1 MGSLCKY
8 FIRGYFAERQ
18 DISLDTKKSVIDNCE
33 ILLGRNNESRLKQY
47 LKTLKEYRLDFFTEG
62 FVKDV
67 SSIDERIGS
76 DIRKLFEDL
85 NNEIGDVCVDEKS
98 GIDGEALNRYL
109 SYPTI
114 DEIPNIQDAIKMST
128 EIWKKV
134 LLHKWGSNTYVDGIV
149 SIYLLSCVEHLK
161 HQLENTYYD
170 YGYKSFLIKDDK
182 GRFDHKNTDIIYRI
196 LSGDEGVQGDGLD
209 EFDSALKENSSL
221 GLSIMSII
229 SDKNAWHSLYT
240 FLRKEE
246 LEEMLFQGMIFSY
259 HAVDAEAFSR
269 FVVNHHSLL
278 RLDRIYMGRCIVQ
291 ASYKVS
297 EPVLA
302 SALMSWFVSDVN
314 IKDAKVREL
323 KKDAGDLIRT
333 WLLKL
338 DSKSEKSEF
347 MKNKYGDKGFVELA
361 VEHSFSDVKDVID
374 YSGKYSHIED
384 FMTDDSN
391 RLEQLCDSYLLYQ
404 YENILDNLIHFF
416 KDGSR
421 GTTFEKEYVSVECRQ
436 GKELLQRIKEMEND
450 EDDVIMYPVTSKLRE
465 RHLEHIENL
474 FTERLKEE
482 IEAIN
487 KQYETIREEYSS
499 KIAEFESY
507 KSYAE
512 REKEQTE
519 EDYRLKI
526 AELEEYYKEKNNEII
541 KEYEERTAQLIEDAK
556 KQAITGH
563 YDAVK
568 STVDSNVSTF
578 EDAIKSILGITGT
591 LITKLDDSGDMLSRK
606 LKEQLYT
613 SELTHQLLL
622 NANDPK
628 VDYTISIMPLTKAI
642 EITLK
647 KLFEKIEYVDLDK
660 NTYSTDKYNKSNKDH
675 YINKK
680 KKVSKIEMGGL
691 VHLFSTENIVDSW
704 SEWWN
709 KDNKYVDIQ
718 LLRKFNQTG
727 IFLPQRGVKGMA
739 EFTDNNDE
747 KNREILFK
755 ALDYIRDKYRNPIA
769 HTTNLVKQDYYDCKD
784 ILVSGQKLFWILLAI
799 IK

>member
-1 MGSLCKY
+1 MSSLCKY

-47 LKTLKEYRLDFFTEG
+47 LKTLKEYKLDFFTEG
-62 FVKDV
+62 FVKGI
-67 SSIDERIGS
+67 SCIDERIGS
-76 DIRKLFEDL
+76 DIRKSFEDL
-85 NNEIGDVCVDEKS
+85 NNEIGDVCVDEKR
-98 GIDGEALNRYL
+98 GIDGEALNRFL

-114 DEIPNIQDAIKMST
+114 DEIPNIPDAIKMST
-128 EIWKKV
+128 DIWERV
-134 LLHKWGSNTYVDGIV
+134 CFYKWRKDIYVDGIV
-149 SIYLLSCVEHLK
+149 SIYLLSCIEHLK
-161 HQLENTYYD
+161 HLLENTYYN
-170 YGYKSFLIKDDK
+170 YGYKSFLMKDDK
-182 GRFDHKNTDIIYRI
+182 GRYDHTDTDIIYRI
-196 LSGDEGVQGDGLD
+196 LSGGEGVQGDGLD
-209 EFDSALKENSSL
+209 EFDNALKENSSL
-221 GLSIMSII
+221 GLSIMSIM
-229 SDKNAWHSLYT
+229 SDKNAWHSLNT

-246 LEEMLFQGMIFSY
+246 LEEMLFQGMVFSY

-269 FVVNHHSLL
+269 HVVNYHNLL

-291 ASYKVS
+291 ASDKVS
-297 EPVLA
+297 DPVLA

-338 DSKSEKSEF
+338 DSKSGKNEF
-347 MKNKYGDKGFVELA
+347 MKNKYGDKGFVDLA
-361 VEHSFSDVKDVID
+361 VEHSFSDVNDVID

-384 FMTDDSN
+384 FMTDDIN
-391 RLEQLCDSYLLYQ
+391 RFEQLCDAYLLYQ
-404 YENILDNLIHFF
+404 YENILDNLIHYFM
-416 KDGSR
+416 DGSR
-421 GTTFEKEYVSVECRQ
+421 GTMFEKEYVSVECRQ
-436 GKELLQRIKEMEND
+436 GKKLLQRIKETEND
-450 EDDVIMYPVTSKLRE
+450 EDDVIMYPVTIKLRE
-465 RHLEHIENL
+465 KHLEHIEYL

-487 KQYETIREEYSS
+487 KQYETIREEYNS
-499 KIAEFESY
+499 KIVEFESNM
-507 KSYAE
+507 SNAE
-512 REKEQTE
+512 REKEHTE

-541 KEYEERTAQLIEDAK
+541 REYEERTAQLIEDAK
-556 KQAITGH
+556 KQAVTGH

-568 STVDSNVSTF
+568 QTVDSSVSAF
-578 EDAIKSILGITGT
+578 EDAIKCILGVTGA
-591 LITKLDDSGDMLSRK
+591 LVTKLDDSNGMLSRT

-647 KLFEKIEYVDLDK
+647 KLFEKIEYADLNK
-660 NTYSTDKYNKSNKDH
+660 TIYSSDRYNKSNKDH

-691 VHLFSTENIVDSW
+691 VHLFSTENIIKPW
-704 SEWWN
+704 NEWWN
-709 KDNKYVDIQ
+709 KGDKYVDLK

-727 IFLPQRGVKGMA
+727 IVLPQRGEKGMV